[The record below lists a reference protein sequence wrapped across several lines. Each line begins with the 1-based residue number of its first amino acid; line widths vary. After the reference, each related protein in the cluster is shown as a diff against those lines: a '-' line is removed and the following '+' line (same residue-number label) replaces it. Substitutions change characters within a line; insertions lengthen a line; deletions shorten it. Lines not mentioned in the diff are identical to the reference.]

1 MKTTDKLTF
10 LSLTTL
16 MFLAALLLA
25 PLAAL
30 CAAGDELEK
39 NFVKPP
45 AESKPWVWWHWLD
58 GNINKE
64 QITAELEAMHQA
76 GIGGVGIVVL
86 DVGLTHGPIKELS
99 PEYQSLFHF
108 AVKEAGRLGMKVKKN
123 PGDGYSTGGPWI
135 TPELGMQRVVFS
147 EAQCEGGKP
156 VDLVIPQPLSRKG
169 YYRDVAVLAYPGVEG
184 ENVQIENGDATV
196 TSSVPS
202 VDVKKMF
209 GRNWYVSNWVDY
221 GVGAN
226 FGTATA
232 QAPIHITF
240 AFPQPYRARS
250 LTLAICN
257 GTPAKGVLESSMD
270 GAIYQPVVPIDGCG
284 RLTYVF
290 PETTARFYRLNFTS
304 GAIQVSGLELSPR
317 VAFEGWGG
325 KTLAGE
331 MQRPVKYPSPV
342 TVSGA
347 DCVTRSAMIDLTKK
361 MTAEGRLSWDA
372 PPGRWTILRIGAS
385 AVGQPNCHAGGDGG
399 GLETGHLSA
408 EATDMQWQKFMDPL
422 LADLGP
428 LAGKVLSDIFYDS
441 YECGSQN
448 WTPRFVEEFQKRRGY
463 DPKPFLPVLCNRLVE
478 SAEVSERFAWDFR
491 QTIADLWSDNF
502 TKRWTDLCHKHGMIF
517 SIEPYGGGIVDVFT
531 DGGPSD
537 MVMGEFWTNPKEI
550 QANANCRQQVAIS
563 HIYGHKVI
571 GAEAFTSLPQ
581 ADPFI
586 DPFRL
591 KQLGDSVFAQ
601 GINNFEIHN
610 FVHQPW
616 ENRFPGIKFGGYGI
630 NFERTTPWWNQ
641 SAAWLRYVA
650 SCQYLLRQGL
660 PVVDVCGFPQNG
672 LPVGYSFDE
681 CNDHA
686 IRTRMSATDGRIV
699 MPDGMSYRVLTLDNS
714 DKMTKELLRAVQKLV
729 MNGATVIGPKPV
741 QSPSLQDTLGGD
753 HELQTLADEVWGD
766 CDGKSVK
773 EHSYGKG
780 RVVWGKTPGDV
791 LKQAGVSQD
800 FSTVSTTPGTSLLYN
815 HRRTGD
821 ADIYFIASRNKD
833 SGSATCTFRVSGKV
847 PELWHPDTGVIET
860 LPIYQEKDGNTVLPL
875 TFDPFDS
882 VFVVFRSPAAS
893 HSQRVTSVLRDG
905 VEVAGVASG
914 NTVQLRQTDNG
925 KLLATVREPGAY
937 TLNMADG
944 RKQEFNVEA
953 IPAAKELTGPWELTF
968 PPNWGAPA
976 KVALGKLISWA
987 EHNEPGV
994 RYFSGTASYRKQVE
1008 CSASELG
1015 KGRRIILELGKVKN
1029 LAQVV
1034 VNGRDC
1040 GVVWK
1045 EPFSADITAFL
1056 HAGNNDLE
1064 IRVSNLWQN
1073 RMVGDE
1079 QLPSDPL
1086 RAGTGWKAWPQ
1097 WLLEGKP
1104 DPSGRFTFSSYMP
1117 FTKDSPL
1124 LESGLLGPVKLRTE
1138 TWIEL

>member
-1 MKTTDKLTF
+1 MNKLTTMKTTIAL
-10 LSLTTL
+10 
-16 MFLAALLLA
+16 LAALLLA

-30 CAAGDELEK
+30 LAAGDRLEK
-39 NFVKPP
+39 NFTTPP
-45 AESKPWVWWHWLD
+45 DSAKPWVWWHWLD
-58 GNINKE
+58 GNINKK
-64 QITAELEAMHQA
+64 QIAADLEAMHQV

-86 DVGLTHGPIKELS
+86 SVGLPHGPVKELS

-108 AVKEAGRLGMKVKKN
+108 AVEKAGRLGMKVKKN

-135 TPELGMQRVVFS
+135 TPELSMQRVVFS

-156 VDLVIPQPLSRKG
+156 VDLVISQPLSRKG
-169 YYRDVAVLAYPGVEG
+169 YYRDVAVLAYPSVEG
-184 ENVQIENGDATV
+184 ENVGIEDCNATV

-202 VDVKKMF
+202 VDAKKMF
-209 GRNWYVSNWVDY
+209 GRNWYVSNWVDR
-221 GVGAN
+221 GNGAGAK

-232 QAPIHITF
+232 VTPIHITF

-250 LTLAICN
+250 LTLALCN
-257 GTPAKGVLESSMD
+257 DKPAKGVLESSLD
-270 GAIYQPVVPIDGCG
+270 GTIYQPVVPIDGG
-284 RLTYVF
+284 SRLTYVF

-304 GAIQVSGLELSPR
+304 GVIQVTGLELSPR
-317 VAFEGWGG
+317 VAFEGWAG
-325 KTLAGE
+325 KTLDGE
-331 MQRPVKYPSPV
+331 MQRPVKYPAPV
-342 TVSGA
+342 PVSGA
-347 DCVTRSAMIDLTKK
+347 DCVHRSAMIDLTKK
-361 MTAEGRLSWDA
+361 MTADGRLSWEA
-372 PPGRWTILRIGAS
+372 PPGRWTILRIGATTK
-385 AVGQPNCHAGGDGG
+385 GEPNCHGGGAGS
-399 GLETGHLSA
+399 GLETSHLSA
-408 EATDMQWQKFMDPL
+408 EATDLQWQKFMEPI

-428 LAGKVLSDIFYDS
+428 LAGEVLRDIFFDS

-448 WTPRFVEEFQKRRGY
+448 WTAHFVEEFQKRRGY
-463 DPKPFLPVLCNRLVE
+463 DPRPFLPVLCNRLVE

-491 QTIADLWSDNF
+491 QTIADLWSDTF
-502 TKRWTDLCHKHGMIF
+502 TKRWTDLCHKRGMIF
-517 SIEPYGGGIVDVFT
+517 SIEPYGPGIADEFSYGGR
-531 DGGPSD
+531 SD
-537 MVMGEFWTNPKEI
+537 MAMGEFWTNPKEI
-550 QANANCRQQVAIS
+550 QENANCRQQVAIG
-563 HIYGHKVI
+563 HLYGHKVI
-571 GAEAFTSLPQ
+571 GAEAFTSAAQ

-591 KQLGDSVFAQ
+591 KQLGDMAFAQ

-616 ENRFPGIKFGGYGI
+616 ENRFPGIKFHGYGI
-630 NFERTTPWWNQ
+630 NFERTTPWWKQ
-641 SAAWLRYVA
+641 SADWLRYVA
-650 SCQYLLRQGL
+650 RCQYLLRQGL
-660 PVVDVCGFPQNG
+660 PVADVCGFTKNG
-672 LPVGYSFDE
+672 LPEGYTFDE
-681 CNDHA
+681 CNHHA
-686 IRTRMSATDGRIV
+686 IKTRMSATDGRIV
-699 MPDGMSYRVLTLDNS
+699 TPDGMSYRVLTLENS
-714 DKMTKELLRAVQKLV
+714 DKMTKELLRAVHKLV
-729 MNGATVIGPKPV
+729 ANGATVIGPKPA
-741 QSPSLQDTLGGD
+741 QSPSLQDTLSGD

-780 RVVWGKTPGDV
+780 RVVWGKTPLDV
-791 LKQAGVSQD
+791 LKQAGVGPD
-800 FSTVSTTPGTSLLYN
+800 FSYVPTTPGTSLLFN
-815 HRRTGD
+815 HRRTED
-821 ADIYFIASRNKD
+821 ADIYFIAGRNKD

-893 HSQRVTSVLRDG
+893 HSQQRVTSVLRDG

-914 NTVQLRQTDNG
+914 NKVQLHQTDDG

-937 TLNMADG
+937 TLNMANG
-944 RKQEFNVEA
+944 SRQSFSVGP
-953 IPAAKELTGPWELTF
+953 IPAARELTGPWKLSF

-976 KVALGKLISWA
+976 NVTLDKLISWA

-994 RYFSGTASYRKQVE
+994 RYFSGTARYRKQVE

-1029 LAQVV
+1029 LAQVF

-1040 GVVWK
+1040 GVIWK

-1056 HAGNNDLE
+1056 HAGNNDME
-1064 IRVSNLWQN
+1064 IRVTNLWQN

-1086 RAGTGWKAWPQ
+1086 RDGTRWKEWPQ

-1124 LESGLLGPVKLRTE
+1124 LESGLLGPVMLRTE
-1138 TWIEL
+1138 TRIELK